1 MSQKIRQ
8 PSQNRIS
15 RIAVNLMGILS
26 AFGIALGGLFL
37 VQSRLSLEQEK
48 LLQGGGMAELPQ
60 TVTTEV
66 SESIAVSLQDSL
78 TEEELLQLVHN
89 LEQKEEIQPHEPLE
103 GQLTMVQAINCSEA
117 WLKEFLLSGFAVSDF
132 PAKEYRVSCY
142 LWAPENPGTDLE
154 ASPWLS
160 CWTVSLSDQNID
172 ASLTLNAASGQ
183 VLDASVSCS
192 ASVFSPDSE
201 DLLTL
206 LEKYAASFGLEGDD
220 ILISI
225 EDKDTIA
232 KELLCY
238 QSIGS
243 RGIYAAIQTG
253 SIIFTSAGPDTKTP
267 LYMERFNVH
276 LYLSS
281 EPKIRFSETIP

>member
-26 AFGIALGGLFL
+26 AFGIAFGGLFL

-132 PAKEYRVSCY
+132 PAREYRV
-142 LWAPENPGTDLE
+142 
-154 ASPWLS
+154 S

-172 ASLTLNAASGQ
+172 ASLTLNAVSGQ

-238 QSIGS
+238 QSIGT

-253 SIIFTSAGPDTKTP
+253 NIIFASTGSDTKTP
-267 LYMERFNVH
+267 IYMERFNVH